1 MELNQIYFSN
11 LESLQSFINHQ
22 KKGFSLVS
30 YQNLDDYKGMVL
42 GITLIYDT
50 SKNEYQ
56 LDLQ

>member
-1 MELNQIYFSN
+1 MYFSN
-11 LESLQSFINHQ
+11 LESIQTFINQQ
-22 KKGFSLVS
+22 KKGFILVS